1 MVCKGRGA
9 SNGPHWSLVS
19 REIFVGT
26 YMGYE
31 LKNTKTQI
39 HKYTNPTGTNTQK
52 HPRLVSRE
60 MLVGTEELLHR
71 QRTEQGSPS
80 SAFNISIQIHE
91 IYVEGHFNILYLMYL
106 YTSTSDIEGHFN
118 TNTSDIHRKAV
129 IISGIAKCAS
139 KTPSHR
145 E

>member
-9 SNGPHWSLVS
+9 SMVPIGAWNREKSLL
-19 REIFVGT
+19 EQ
-26 YMGYE
+26 MCYE

-39 HKYTNPTGTNTQK
+39 HKYTNSTGTNTQK
-52 HPRLVSRE
+52 HPRLVLRE
-60 MLVGTEELLHR
+60 MSVGTEELLDR

-91 IYVEGHFNILYLMYL
+91 IYVEGQINILYLMYL
-106 YTSTSDIEGHFN
+106 YYNTNTSDIEGHFN

-129 IISGIAKCAS
+129 II
-139 KTPSHR
+139 
-145 E
+145 